1 MSRLELITQRSS
13 VSSFIALRIYVPCN
27 KDQIQARPAPQ
38 NPLNPLPPLPD
49 PKSNHTPP
57 QTLTSPSP
65 SPSPSPPTTTSQT
78 APTPPQQPRSTPPAT
93 PSRSAPPA
101 ARYSPPA
108 PRSPAPPAPRRRL
121 GCCAAA
127 APRARTACVSF
138 FVVWGGRGVKGRAG
152 ERGLI

>member
-1 MSRLELITQRSS
+1 MSRLEFATQRSS
-13 VSSFIALRIYVPCN
+13 VSSFIALRTYVPCN

-38 NPLNPLPPLPD
+38 NPLNPPPLPR
-49 PKSNHTPP
+49 SQVQSHPP
-57 QTLTSPSP
+57 PTLTSPSP

-127 APRARTACVSF
+127 APRARTKGCLCVSF
-138 FVVWGGRGVKGRAG
+138 RGGKGKGFDIRG
-152 ERGLI
+152 RGLIW